1 VLLDQEIDVVKEG
14 VEEGRKTFMNTI
26 KYIFVTTSANF
37 GNMFSMAIASFFLP
51 FLPLLPV
58 QILLNNFLTDVPAIA
73 IASDKVDEELIISPK
88 KWNMRTIRRFM
99 IIFGLQSSVFDFAT
113 FGLLY
118 YVFHASPEEF
128 RTAWFMESLLTEI
141 LILLIIRT
149 QRPFFK
155 SKPSRYLLRASLF
168 TLIASITI
176 PYMPWA
182 ARFEL
187 YPLPLNFY
195 GWIALIVLVYVVMT
209 EVSKKY
215 LLKKI

>member
-1 VLLDQEIDVVKEG
+1 
-14 VEEGRKTFMNTI
+14 
-26 KYIFVTTSANF
+26 
-37 GNMFSMAIASFFLP
+37 MAIASLILP

-58 QILLNNFLTDVPAIA
+58 QILLNNFLNEQPAIA
-73 IASDKVDEELIISPK
+73 IASDKVDEELTVSPK
-88 KWNMRTIRRFM
+88 KWNMHTIRRFM
-99 IIFGLQSSVFDFAT
+99 IIFGLQSSIFDFAT

-149 QRPFFK
+149 QRPFFR
-155 SKPSRYLLRASLF
+155 SKPSGFLLGAALV
-168 TLIASITI
+168 TLIACITI
-176 PYMPWA
+176 PYLPWA

-187 YPLPLNFY
+187 YPLPLNLY
-195 GWIALIVLVYVVMT
+195 GWIALIVFVYVVMA
-209 EVSKKY
+209 ELSKKY